1 MAIHSSTTHAHI
13 DTSGSLKRK
22 VKISGAD
29 TTGACINVAM
39 TAFLHALYL
48 QATHDQSKLK
58 KALMAL
64 NIIDGTLDIPC
75 IVLNEMDA
83 DAYYTLKI
91 LSGLTNL
98 GFAGAQC
105 AHNQDP
111 HNLFVAALLAA
122 TGIRKTSDAIKYFQN
137 GTIATDNLPIHMKY

>member
-1 MAIHSSTTHAHI
+1 MTIHFSTTHAHM
-13 DTSGSLKRK
+13 DTSDCLKKK

-39 TAFLHALYL
+39 TAFVHALYL
-48 QATHDQSKLK
+48 QATDDQSKLK

-64 NIIDGTLDIPC
+64 NIIDGSLDIPC
-75 IVLNEMDA
+75 IVLSEMDA
-83 DAYYTLKI
+83 DTYYVLKL

-98 GFAGAQC
+98 SFAGAQY
-105 AHNQDP
+105 AHNQEP
-111 HNLFVAALLAA
+111 HTLFVSALLAA

-137 GTIATDNLPIHMKY
+137 GTIATDNLPVHMKY